1 MAENSLV
8 DVFPGNIMPRSHSES
23 FGHRAGCGHTPR
35 ALSALVACLVLAG
48 GMTGGVVAEDRLT
61 SVPDGG
67 QVIVSGVS
75 DQFDAT
81 REAVERATATTGR
94 DYRILV
100 VDSARADGGVEEL
113 LGRLIDR
120 WQESAG
126 DRGGYD
132 PATDVTIVVATQDR
146 RIAMKVPWSL
156 EINSG
161 LDPRTLE
168 TKLIKP
174 VFMPRA
180 RDGMYDRG
188 LADLV
193 AATETWVTDDAA
205 RKKARA
211 AALHTFRTRTLP
223 LGIAGLTAAGA
234 TGAFLL
240 QRSRHARR
248 MREARERLARF
259 KQEVVSLS
267 DLLDGEQ
274 ERHRMLPH
282 TDPDFLTPMT
292 GQTRVA
298 YDNVQT
304 AIRRYRERWLGLMEV
319 WEKADE
325 KVASEWFLGTGAAD
339 EAIQLLESAE
349 ARPPLDEVAGECRG
363 PLDMLEVAHE
373 QARELREEVEAAM
386 QTADARIAALAG
398 RGRSGAAF
406 QEAVA
411 AIARDRGHAVEE
423 LEADPIAARGR
434 LSDAAAALADVQE
447 RLEAVEAADDRRVRA
462 AAAADEIDA
471 RVRALRAE
479 GWLLSEA
486 GADPDDR
493 LVRARKACD
502 IAAQLLDAGELTAAV
517 AHLEAAETAN
527 AEAVAVL
534 ESVVAARARADE
546 LLPACVARLDA
557 VGARRE
563 AAVRSLDH
571 VGRTFADSAW
581 SDVADNIAK
590 GDEAFAHAVTLVE
603 AARAARDPGRQEYF
617 RAVAL
622 LEESARQL
630 DWVEACHAG
639 ITDRRAEL
647 DELLATLPRRREGV
661 GQRVVTLERRLHR
674 QQTDR
679 ARANERCR
687 EAGRLVEAAGAGLS
701 IVRPDVRQVGQIVE
715 AAEASVVRAEQLA
728 DEDERLA
735 RQAEAGIDEA
745 EQIVRRA
752 GAWYSEGVQADV
764 RGAAAMLDTA
774 RSLLGRQRYEESIHS
789 AGEAAETARAAY
801 AAATAEAE
809 RRRRRRLQ
817 EIQQR
822 QLAESFTRMTRGS
835 GPWTIQLPGGTFTG
849 PDPWRTLS
857 GGMPRSIGPMSRSA
871 GGGWSRDIAKV
882 GW

>member
-1 MAENSLV
+1 MRHVRSVWVGASVVGRGSARRLA
-8 DVFPGNIMPRSHSES
+8 VF
-23 FGHRAGCGHTPR
+23 
-35 ALSALVACLVLAG
+35 ACCLCAA
-48 GMTGGVVAEDRLT
+48 VVARGLAADERPE

-67 QVIVSGVS
+67 QVITSGVA
-75 DQFDAT
+75 DRFDAS
-81 REAVERATATTGR
+81 RAAVERVTAASGR
-94 DYRILV
+94 DYRIIV
-100 VDSARADGGVEEL
+100 VDTARADGGVDEL
-113 LGRLIDR
+113 LGRLIER
-120 WQESAG
+120 WQETAQES
-126 DRGGYD
+126 GGYD

-146 RIAMKVPWSL
+146 RLAMKVPWNL

-168 TKLIKP
+168 EKLIKP

-193 AATETWVTDDAA
+193 DATEKWVIDDAA
-205 RKKARA
+205 RKKSRA
-211 AALHTFRTRTLP
+211 AAMHTFRTRTLP
-223 LGIAGLTAAGA
+223 LGIVGLTAAGTA
-234 TGAFLL
+234 GAFLL
-240 QRSRHARR
+240 QRARHSRR

-282 TDPDFLTPMT
+282 TDPDYITPMA

-304 AIRRYRERWLGLMEV
+304 SLRRYRERWLGLMEV
-319 WEKADE
+319 WEKAEE
-325 KVASEWFLGTGAAD
+325 KVDSEWFLGTGAAD
-339 EAIQLLESAE
+339 EAIELLDSAE

-373 QARELREEVEAAM
+373 RARALRDEVDAAI
-386 QTADARIAALAG
+386 QSADTRIAALAG

-411 AIARDRGHAVEE
+411 VIARDRGQAGEE
-423 LEADPIAARGR
+423 LEADPLAAHGR
-434 LSDAAAALADVQE
+434 LSEAAAGLAAVQE
-447 RLEAVEAADDRRVRA
+447 RLEAVEAADDRRRRA
-462 AAAADEIDA
+462 AAAADEIEA

-479 GWLLSEA
+479 GWLLAET

-493 LVRARKACD
+493 LARSRRACD
-502 IAAQLLDAGELTAAV
+502 IAAQLLDAGELSAAV
-517 AHLEAAETAN
+517 GHLEAAETAN
-527 AEAVAVL
+527 AEAVAVI
-534 ESVVAARARADE
+534 ESVVAARARAEE

-571 VGRTFADSAW
+571 VSRTFADSAW
-581 SDVADNIAK
+581 SDVADNITK
-590 GDEAFAHAVTLVE
+590 GDEGFAHAATLVE
-603 AARAARDPGRQEYF
+603 AARAAREPARQEYF

-622 LEESARQL
+622 LEEATRQL
-630 DWVEACHAG
+630 DWVEACHVG
-639 ITDRRAEL
+639 VTDRRAEL

-661 GQRVVTLERRLHR
+661 SQRVVTLERRLHR

-701 IVRPDVRQVGQIVE
+701 VVRPDVRQVGQIVE

-745 EQIVRRA
+745 EQVVRRA

-764 RGAAAMLDTA
+764 RGAAAALDTA
-774 RSLLGRQRYEESIHS
+774 RSLLGRQRYEESIH
-789 AGEAAETARAAY
+789 AAAEAAEAARAAY

-822 QLAESFTRMTRGS
+822 QLAESFARMNRGA

-849 PDPWRTLS
+849 PDPWRTL
-857 GGMPRSIGPMSRSA
+857 GGGIGRASGPMGRTA
-871 GGGWSRDIAKV
+871 GSGWSRDIAKV

>member
-1 MAENSLV
+1 VRAVFLAVGVALAVGVGAE
-8 DVFPGNIMPRSHSES
+8 PGGPE
-23 FGHRAGCGHTPR
+23 
-35 ALSALVACLVLAG
+35 
-48 GMTGGVVAEDRLT
+48 

-67 QVIVSGVS
+67 QVIVSGVT
-75 DQFDAT
+75 DRFDET
-81 REAVERATATTGR
+81 RAAVERVTTASGR
-94 DYRILV
+94 DYRIVV
-100 VDSARADGGVEEL
+100 VDTARADGGVEEL
-113 LGRLIDR
+113 LDRLVAR
-120 WQESAG
+120 WQASATKG
-126 DRGGYD
+126 NAYD

-146 RIAMKVPWSL
+146 EIAMKVPWNL
-156 EINSG
+156 EINAG
-161 LDPRTLE
+161 LDRRKVE
-168 TKLIKP
+168 TELIKR
-174 VFMPRA
+174 VFQPRA
-180 RDGMYDRG
+180 RDGMFDRG

-193 AATETWVTDDAA
+193 DATEKWVADDAA

-211 AALHTFRTRTLP
+211 AAMHTFRTRTLP
-223 LGIAGLTAAGA
+223 LGIVGLTSAGA
-234 TGAFLL
+234 AGAFLL
-240 QRSRHARR
+240 QRARHARR
-248 MREARERLARF
+248 TRAARERLARF
-259 KQEVVSLS
+259 KEEVVALS

-282 TDPDFLTPMT
+282 TDPDYLTPMA
-292 GQTRVA
+292 GQTRAA

-304 AIRRYRERWLGLMEV
+304 SIRRYRERWLGLMEV
-319 WEKADE
+319 WEKAEE
-325 KVASEWFLGTGAAD
+325 KVASEWFLGTAAAD
-339 EAIQLLESAE
+339 EAIELLDSAE

-363 PLDMLEVAHE
+363 PLDMLELAHE
-373 QARELREEVEAAM
+373 RARELRDEVDAAI
-386 QTADARIAALAG
+386 QTADTRIATLAG

-411 AIARDRGHAVEE
+411 AIARDRGQAAEE
-423 LEADPIAARGR
+423 LESDPLAAHGR
-434 LSDAAAALADVQE
+434 LSEAAAGLAAVQE
-447 RLEAVEAADDRRVRA
+447 RLEAVEAADDRRLRA
-462 AAAADEIDA
+462 VAAADEIDA

-479 GWLLSEA
+479 GWLLAET

-493 LVRARKACD
+493 LVRSRRACG
-502 IAAQLLDAGELTAAV
+502 IAAGLLDAGELSAAV

-546 LLPACVARLDA
+546 LLPVCVARLDA

-590 GDEAFAHAVTLVE
+590 GDEGFSHAATLVE
-603 AARAARDPGRQEYF
+603 AARAAREPGRQEYF

-622 LEESARQL
+622 LEEASRQL

-639 ITDRRAEL
+639 ITDRRSEL
-647 DELLATLPRRREGV
+647 DELLATLPRRRDGV
-661 GQRVVTLERRLHR
+661 SQRVVTLERRLHR

-701 IVRPDVRQVGQIVE
+701 VVRPDVRQVGQIVE

-745 EQIVRRA
+745 EQVVRRA

-764 RGAAAMLDTA
+764 RGATATLDTA
-774 RSLLGRQRYEESIHS
+774 RSLLGRQRYEESIH
-789 AGEAAETARAAY
+789 AAAEAAEAARAAY

-822 QLAESFTRMTRGS
+822 QLAESFARMNRGA

-849 PDPWRTLS
+849 PDPWRTL
-857 GGMPRSIGPMSRSA
+857 GGGIGRSA
-871 GGGWSRDIAKV
+871 GQMGRTVGSGWSRDIAKV
-882 GW
+882 SW